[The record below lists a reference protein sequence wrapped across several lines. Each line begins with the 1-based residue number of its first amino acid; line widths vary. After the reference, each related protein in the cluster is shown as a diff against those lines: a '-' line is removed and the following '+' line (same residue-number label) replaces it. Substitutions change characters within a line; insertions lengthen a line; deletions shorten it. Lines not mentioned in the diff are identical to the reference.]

1 MPAIKYK
8 VELTQSQRSTLV
20 EVSRRGKPLARTL
33 KRALALLKAT
43 KDCQTGKPQW
53 PMSAATVARTQTVR
67 RRGAGSRNQR
77 PATAG
82 PGA

>member
-33 KRALALLKAT
+33 
-43 KDCQTGKPQW
+43 
-53 PMSAATVARTQTVR
+53 
-67 RRGAGSRNQR
+67 
-77 PATAG
+77 AG
-82 PGA
+82 PCAVEG